1 MTEAFR
7 VEAMHLDK
15 LVIAGLR
22 AVGND
27 EDKVDAWL
35 SFGANR
41 FLGGGHRPG
50 SLGRYGRWNV

>member
-1 MTEAFR
+1 
-7 VEAMHLDK
+7 MHLDR